1 MKKCPLFLMS
11 TSAYRLI
18 DWKNFVQNLVRV
30 RAKEGLGVFAGAKTV
45 ETIDN
50 NTQVVAQTWKATGI
64 LSG

>member
-1 MKKCPLFLMS
+1 
-11 TSAYRLI
+11 
-18 DWKNFVQNLVRV
+18 VQNLVRV
-30 RAKEGLGVFAGAKTV
+30 RTNEGLGVFAGAKTV